1 MALFPAPLSRRR
13 LLQLGVGAGLLAA
26 CRPADGPQ
34 LLLADGDLPAAW
46 LKQLPAP
53 WRSRQLADPAA
64 VQQHVQHKGPSPGLV
79 ALSDGWASGLSRP
92 LLQPFGAPRLWAR
105 LAPFSVPV
113 ARLFSPSTADAGA
126 DADAGAA
133 ELAFPWAYSPWVIA
147 LRSRPDLVT
156 RRQEGWSL
164 LFDPSLRGR
173 LVLPSS
179 PRISVE
185 IMGGDFDRLK
195 RLRAQALA
203 YDERDGL
210 NLLLSGKA
218 DAAVLP
224 LQRLIPVLR
233 RDQRLAVIWPES
245 GAPLSWQLL
254 LRPAAGPPLQPPLE
268 WLGAVLEP
276 PLLEPLLARGW
287 VPPLPQAQ
295 LAPVAQRFPGPMAEL
310 LLPGEAQLQ
319 RCWSLP
325 PLALAQQLALQNL
338 WDAAAPRPD
347 SSWLGQRS
355 VQAVQKS
362 DATAPGAYW
371 KL

>member
-1 MALFPAPLSRRR
+1 MALSPASLSRRR

-34 LLLADGDLPAAW
+34 LLLAERELPAAW
-46 LKQLPAP
+46 LQQLPAP

-64 VQQHVQHKGPSPGLV
+64 VQQQLQAVVQQGVPPVGPAAGLMAPGLV
-79 ALSDGWASGLSRP
+79 ALSDGWASGLSRN
-92 LLQPFGAPRLWAR
+92 LLQPFGVPRLWAR
-105 LAPFSVPV
+105 LAPFSAAV
-113 ARLFSPSTADAGA
+113 ARLFGPAGT
-126 DADAGAA
+126 G

-147 LRSRPDLVT
+147 LRSRSDLAA
-156 RRQEGWSL
+156 RRQEGWL
-164 LFDPSLRGR
+164 LLLDPSLRGR

-179 PRISVE
+179 PRISLE
-185 IMGGDFDRLK
+185 IMRGDLGRLE

-224 LQRLIPVLR
+224 LQRLIPLLR

-254 LRPAAGPPLQPPLE
+254 LRPAASPPQQPPLE

-276 PLLEPLLARGW
+276 PLLEGLLARGW

-295 LAPVAQRFPGPMAEL
+295 LAPVARRFPAAMAEL
-310 LLPGEAQLQ
+310 LLPGDALLQ

-325 PLALAQQLALQNL
+325 PLTLARQLAQQNL
-338 WDAAAPRPD
+338 WDAAAPR
-347 SSWLGQRS
+347 S
-355 VQAVQKS
+355 
-362 DATAPGAYW
+362 
-371 KL
+371 